1 MSTLEVFFMEPKFRN
16 QCFTYSFEL
25 KMQAIQLYYSGYSR
39 TEIAEMLKVKNKR
52 LINEWVNKYER
63 LGEEG
68 LRDKRGA
75 KKGMGKGRPRKTSL
89 TLEEEN
95 QLLKAENLYLKKLL
109 EQKRGC

>member
-1 MSTLEVFFMEPKFRN
+1 
-16 QCFTYSFEL
+16 
-25 KMQAIQLYYSGYSR
+25 
-39 TEIAEMLKVKNKR
+39 
-52 LINEWVNKYER
+52 

>member
-1 MSTLEVFFMEPKFRN
+1 MSTLEVFFMERKFRN

-25 KMQAIQLYYSGYSR
+25 KIQAIQLYYSGYSR
-39 TEIAEMLKVKNKR
+39 TEIEG
-52 LINEWVNKYER
+52 EEVNKYEK

-109 EQKRGC
+109 EQKRGCFKSHIY